1 MSNFSNSKTAEN
13 LMSAFMAENA
23 DGAKYQWLADECTKE
38 QQSTLA
44 KQLKMLATNEM
55 AHAKIYQDL
64 IIKHNSNNQVI
75 SFSLDYPITQ
85 GTILEQIKNSINAE
99 FHQSQEVYQAF
110 AETAQEEGF
119 DEIAKTFLHIAQVE
133 SCHASLL
140 DQIYDLLNKNAL
152 FKRETEIKWKC
163 TNCGHEAT
171 SKEAW
176 KVCPLCKKPQGYV
189 KIMIPEQDPEDAYT
203 PPKNIT
209 SEKVSG
215 WNKK

>member
-85 GTILEQIKNSINAE
+85 GTILEQIKTQLMLSFINHKK
-99 FHQSQEVYQAF
+99 F
-110 AETAQEEGF
+110 
-119 DEIAKTFLHIAQVE
+119 
-133 SCHASLL
+133 
-140 DQIYDLLNKNAL
+140 
-152 FKRETEIKWKC
+152 IKHLQRQHK
-163 TNCGHEAT
+163 
-171 SKEAW
+171 K
-176 KVCPLCKKPQGYV
+176 KVLMKLPKHF
-189 KIMIPEQDPEDAYT
+189 YT
-203 PPKNIT
+203 
-209 SEKVSG
+209 
-215 WNKK
+215 